1 MKPIRKSAGYTS
13 SGKKKYD
20 RYFLI
25 NNKDIDET
33 NNELNSS

>member
-1 MKPIRKSAGYTS
+1 MKPIRKSAGYTA

-25 NNKDIDET
+25 NKKKQVNQIM
-33 NNELNSS
+33 N